1 MRPGNVLSGA
11 AFQTAALS
19 LAAFVVV
26 LGVAGAAIIGT
37 VRASMTQ
44 DLRAQIAEEVIL
56 FQEIFHKQ
64 GPEELLRVIDS
75 LGRANIPNQQVVGMF
90 SPRGDRLAGD
100 LPLAP
105 DFVGWGTLNR
115 SQALRTG
122 PQAYQAEVVLLEG
135 RTIVVGR
142 SLTPIKATTAT
153 LIRALA
159 LAGLAVTV
167 VSLLIGY
174 LLSRNVYGKL
184 DRMAQTLDAVSRGD
198 SRIRLP
204 VGASNDQ
211 IDRVSV
217 RINRHLDRLSDLTES
232 TKNTII
238 AIAHDLRTPLTRAY
252 NLVQSAGGAGS
263 DAPARAQSLA
273 AAEAELESI
282 GGAFD
287 AILRISRISAAN
299 GEEGFAMIGAAA
311 LTAEIVE
318 TYEPVLEAAGQI
330 LELQAPSSSDA
341 MILGDQKMLWQM
353 LVNLVENASRH
364 CPAGTRVTISARSL
378 DGAAILEV
386 SDDGP
391 GVPEGMIDKI
401 VTPFTRIEERAE
413 GGAGFGLA
421 LVRAIAERH
430 RAELSLAD
438 NEPGLRVTVRFPPAT
453 HSTKTA

>member
-1 MRPGNVLSGA
+1 MRHGNILSGA

-26 LGVAGAAIIGT
+26 LGVAGAAIIST

-56 FQEIFHKQ
+56 FQEIFHNQ
-64 GPEELLRVIDS
+64 GPEELLRVMES
-75 LGRANIPNQQVVGMF
+75 LARANIPEQQVVGLF
-90 SPRGDRLAGD
+90 SKGGDRLAGD

-115 SQALRTG
+115 GQALRTG

-142 SLTPIKATTAT
+142 SLAPVRATTAT

-174 LLSRNVYGKL
+174 LLSRNVFGKL
-184 DRMAQTLDAVSRGD
+184 DRMALTLDAVSRGD

-252 NLVQSAGGAGS
+252 NLVQSAGGEAG
-263 DAPARAQSLA
+263 DPPERARALA
-273 AAEAELESI
+273 GAEAELEAI

-299 GEEGFAMIGAAA
+299 GDEGFAIIGAAA
-311 LTAEIVE
+311 LTAEIAE
-318 TYEPVLEAAGQI
+318 TYEPVLEAAGQT
-330 LELQAPSSSDA
+330 LVLRTPPEGDA

-364 CPAGTRVTISARSL
+364 CPAGTRVTISASS
-378 DGAAILEV
+378 AAGPAVIEV

-391 GVPEGMIDKI
+391 GVPVAMMDKI
-401 VTPFTRIEERAE
+401 VAPFTRIEERAE
-413 GGAGFGLA
+413 SGAGFGLA

-430 RAELSLAD
+430 RATLEVAD
-438 NEPGLRVTVRFPPAT
+438 NAPGLRVTVRFPPAP
-453 HSTKTA
+453 APAAAP